1 MRVLVVD
8 DYPGAADA
16 TCLLLRLLGHEP
28 LAATTG
34 EQALEHASTFAPDV
48 VLLDLGLPDVSGY
61 DVARMLRQR
70 PGKQLFIAALT
81 GSSSPDER
89 VRIRAA
95 GIDMY
100 VLKPAGA
107 DNLGKIITAAQR
119 SICSPTGD
127 LR

>member
-8 DYPGAADA
+8 DYPGAADVA
-16 TCLLLRLLGHEP
+16 CLLLRMLGHEP

-34 EQALEHASTFAPDV
+34 EQALESAATFDPDIV
-48 VLLDLGLPDVSGY
+48 VLDLRLPDVSGF
-61 DVARMLRQR
+61 DVARALRQR
-70 PGKQLFIAALT
+70 PGKRLFIAALT
-81 GSSSPDER
+81 GSSSHEDRDR
-89 VRIRAA
+89 VRDA

-107 DNLGKIITAAQR
+107 DNLSRIITAARR
-119 SICSPTGD
+119 STSAATGD

>member
-16 TCLLLRLLGHEP
+16 ACLLLRLLGHEALAAMTGEQTLE
-28 LAATTG
+28 LAAT
-34 EQALEHASTFAPDV
+34 FDPDIV
-48 VLLDLGLPDVSGY
+48 VLDLGLPDISGL
-61 DVARMLRQR
+61 DVARALRQR
-70 PGKQLFIAALT
+70 PGKRIFIAALT
-81 GSSSPDER
+81 GSSSSDDRGR
-89 VRIRAA
+89 VRDA

-107 DNLGKIITAAQR
+107 ENLGRIITAARR
-119 SICSPTGD
+119 STSAATGD